1 MSTPVRLLVKTTI
14 GPVEDDWHVGRFS
27 RLTGHLAALRGE
39 DGAPLYA
46 VTARDRAEDAVGD
59 DIDLAAFA
67 AGDFDQLWLFA
78 VDVTGALTQTDAA
91 HIEAAQAA
99 GRGVLLTRD
108 HQDLGACLTKLGDVG
123 QAQHFRTEN
132 PDPDPARRCRDDR
145 DNLSIDWP
153 NYHSGANGDV
163 QAVDAARPPHPI
175 MRRASGE
182 AIAYLPSHPHEG
194 AVGVPASLKDHSAV
208 IATGTSKAS
217 GLRFNIAVAIDEP
230 GRGRAVADS
239 SFHHLCDYN
248 WDPRLGRPSFVTE
261 APADTVVRDPGVLAD
276 THRYVENIAAWLA
289 RRI

>member
-1 MSTPVRLLVKTTI
+1 MSTPQRLLVKTTI

-27 RLTGHLAALRGE
+27 LLTDHLASLRGE
-39 DGAPLYA
+39 DGQPLYA
-46 VTARDRAEDAVGD
+46 VTARDRAEDAAGD
-59 DIDLAAFA
+59 DVDLAAFA
-67 AGDFDQLWLFA
+67 AGGFDQLWLFA
-78 VDVTGALTQTDAA
+78 VDVTGALTLTDAA
-91 HIEAAQAA
+91 HVEAAQTV
-99 GRGVLLTRD
+99 GRGVMLTRD

-123 QAQHFRTEN
+123 QAQYFQTQN

-145 DNLSIDWP
+145 DTLSIDWP

-163 QAVDAARPPHPI
+163 QAVDATQPLHPI

-182 AIAYLPSHPHEG
+182 AIRYLPSHPHEG

-208 IATGTSKAS
+208 IATGTSKVS
-217 GLRFNIAVAIDEP
+217 GVRFNIAVAMDGP
-230 GRGRAVADS
+230 GRGRALADS
-239 SFHHLCDYN
+239 SFHHLCDFN

-261 APADTVVRDPGVLAD
+261 IPADTVIRDPGVLAD

>member
-1 MSTPVRLLVKTTI
+1 MTGAERILLKTTI

-27 RLTGHLAALRGE
+27 RLTEHLASLRGE

-46 VTARDRAEDAVGD
+46 VTARDRTEDPAGD
-59 DIDLAAFA
+59 DVDLAAFA

-78 VDVTGALTQTDAA
+78 VDVTGALTQADATN
-91 HIEAAQAA
+91 IEAAQKA
-99 GRGVLLTRD
+99 GRGVMLTRD

-123 QAQHFRTEN
+123 QAQHFQTQN
-132 PDPDPARRCRDDR
+132 PDPDEAHRRRDDP
-145 DNLSIDWP
+145 DNLAIDWP
-153 NYHSGANGDV
+153 NYHSGTNGDV
-163 QAVDAARPPHPI
+163 QAVDAAGPLHPI
-175 MRRASGE
+175 MRRVSGE

-208 IATGTSKAS
+208 IATGTSKAT
-217 GLRFNIAVAIDEP
+217 GARFNIAVAMDGP
-230 GRGRAVADS
+230 RRGRAVADS
-239 SFHHLCDYN
+239 SFHHLCDFN

-261 APADTVVRDPGVLAD
+261 TPADTVIRDPGVLAD

>member
-1 MSTPVRLLVKTTI
+1 MSGAERLLLKTTI

-27 RLTGHLAALRGE
+27 RLTEHLASLRGE
-39 DGAPLYA
+39 DGTPLYA
-46 VTARDRAEDAVGD
+46 VTARDRVEDAAGD
-59 DIDLAAFA
+59 DLDLAAFA

-91 HIEAAQAA
+91 NIEAAQKA
-99 GRGVLLTRD
+99 GRGVMLTRD

-132 PDPDPARRCRDDR
+132 PDPDPARRCRDDP

-163 QAVDAARPPHPI
+163 QAVDAAAPLHPI

-208 IATGTSKAS
+208 IVTGTSKAT
-217 GLRFNIAVAIDEP
+217 GQRFNIAVAMDGP

-239 SFHHLCDYN
+239 SFHHLSDFN
-248 WDPRLGRPSFVTE
+248 WDPRLGAPSFVTE
-261 APADTVVRDPGVLAD
+261 TPADTVIRDPSVLAD